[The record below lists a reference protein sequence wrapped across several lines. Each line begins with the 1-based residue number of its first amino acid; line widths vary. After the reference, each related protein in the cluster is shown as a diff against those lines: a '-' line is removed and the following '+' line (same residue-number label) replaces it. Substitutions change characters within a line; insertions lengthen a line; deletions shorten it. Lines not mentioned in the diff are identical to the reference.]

1 MKGAPLMAD
10 QASRLRNLVEEKTG
24 DNSSTRIITITSG
37 KGGVGKTNLA
47 LNLSI
52 GLQMA
57 GKKVLLIDADI
68 GMSNINLLMGR
79 ITQRSLLDL
88 ARYKTK
94 VEDVIEESDFG
105 IKYISGVASIE
116 KMMNASH
123 EDLRII
129 QRKILEASNIADTIV
144 IDTGAG
150 LNRYVMEFILFARE
164 ILFVVTSEPAA
175 LADVYSVIKAYSD
188 YKGKGDLKLVVNRV
202 RNLDEWKETAERLN
216 QTTSKFLNVFV
227 DPIGYVYE
235 DRAVAEAVRFQ
246 EPFIVRKPKSP
257 ASRCVKEL
265 VNSLLTGMEMP
276 EISKGWFTILQKIFG

>member
-1 MKGAPLMAD
+1 MAD

-123 EDLRII
+123 EDLRTI
-129 QRKILEASNIADTIV
+129 QRKIIDSSNIADTIV

-216 QTTSKFLNVFV
+216 QTTSKFLNVFLK
-227 DPIGYVYE
+227 
-235 DRAVAEAVRFQ
+235 Q
-246 EPFIVRKPKSP
+246 
-257 ASRCVKEL
+257 
-265 VNSLLTGMEMP
+265 
-276 EISKGWFTILQKIFG
+276 LQ